1 MGRFFLVYLYVY
13 DEFVQGQRYE
23 RELALIETRLTDLG
37 IAGKIARLA
46 LFRDAGELIRDE
58 VRRGAMTVVAVGNDQ
73 TLRKVIDAVAD
84 PAIVIAIIPLGQG
97 NRIAEILGVPNGVAA
112 CDVLSARLVE
122 DLDTG
127 SVNGM
132 RFLHA
137 VTAEGVRPSC
147 RCEGNFTL
155 SPVRNST
162 LEIRNLAH
170 SDDLGAA
177 NPTDGKLEF
186 VMRTPRRSWLLK
198 RGDAITFIPFVHLQL
213 SSQESMTLTIDGEE
227 IKGQEFDIRVLPKQ
241 MRIVTGKDRKY
252 GQK

>member
-1 MGRFFLVYLYVY
+1 MYLYVY

-58 VRRGAMTVVAVGNDQ
+58 VRRGSTTVVAVGNDQ

-84 PAIVIAIIPLGQG
+84 PAIVVAIIPLGQG
-97 NRIAEILGVPNGVAA
+97 NRIAEILGVPNGIAA

-137 VTAEGVRPSC
+137 VIAEGVRPSC
-147 RCEGNFTL
+147 RFEGNYTL
-155 SPVRNST
+155 FPVRNSA
-162 LEIRNLAH
+162 LEIRNLAQ
-170 SDDLGAA
+170 SDELGAA
-177 NPTDGKLEF
+177 NPTDGRLEF

-198 RGDAITFIPFVHLQL
+198 RGDAMTFVPFVQLQL
-213 SSQESMTLTIDGEE
+213 SCQEPMTLTIDGEE

-241 MRIVTGKDRKY
+241 IRIVTGKDKKY
-252 GQK
+252 AQK